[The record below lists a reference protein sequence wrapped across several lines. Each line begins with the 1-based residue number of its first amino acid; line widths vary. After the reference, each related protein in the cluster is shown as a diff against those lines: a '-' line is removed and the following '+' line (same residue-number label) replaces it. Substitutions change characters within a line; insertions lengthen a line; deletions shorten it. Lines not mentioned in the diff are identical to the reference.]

1 MDAIKIYLID
11 DHKLF
16 VEGICALFAEEPGI
30 EVLGY
35 SLFPRDFLRMANEIQ
50 ADVFLVD
57 INMPEVSGVE
67 LTRQLKQI
75 KIAPK
80 ILALTMYD
88 DLQHAQT
95 MIQQGASGYI
105 LKTANLKELILAI
118 KVVAG
123 GGIYLSEDMQ
133 HLLFHGTNRSKSGD
147 DSPREPEK
155 LLTPREVEILALIAK
170 ELSTEQIAKKL
181 FISERTVETHRKN
194 LLVKTNAR
202 SVVGLIKFAVQN
214 KIVSFE
220 KE

>member
-1 MDAIKIYLID
+1 MEAIKIYLID

-30 EVLGY
+30 EVLGC
-35 SLFPRDFLRMANEIQ
+35 SLSPGEFLRKANEIH

-57 INMPEVSGVE
+57 INMPEISGVE
-67 LTRQLKQI
+67 VTQQLKQI
-75 KIAPK
+75 KVAPK

-88 DLQHAQT
+88 DLQHAETMLQT
-95 MIQQGASGYI
+95 GASGYI
-105 LKTANLKELILAI
+105 LKTANLKELIRAI
-118 KVVAG
+118 RVVAG

-133 HLLFHGTNRSKSGD
+133 HVLFHGTNRPSGKEG
-147 DSPREPEK
+147 SAQEPEK
-155 LLTPREVEILALIAK
+155 LLTPREVEILALIAR
-170 ELSTEQIAKKL
+170 ELSTEQIANKL

-202 SVVGLIKFAVQN
+202 SVVGLIKFAVRN

-220 KE
+220 KD